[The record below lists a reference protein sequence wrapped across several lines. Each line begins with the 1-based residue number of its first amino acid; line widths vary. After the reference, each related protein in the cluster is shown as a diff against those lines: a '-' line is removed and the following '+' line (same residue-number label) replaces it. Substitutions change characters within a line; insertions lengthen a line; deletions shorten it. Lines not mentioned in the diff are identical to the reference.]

1 MTGTAIL
8 IGNSII
14 GNQMRVAVL
23 SANLATRVAR
33 GNGIFEAGS
42 CLLSTLNSLNV

>member
-1 MTGTAIL
+1 MTGTAI
-8 IGNSII
+8 IIANITI
-14 GNQMRVAVL
+14 GNQIGVAVL
-23 SANLATRVAR
+23 SANLATRVAN